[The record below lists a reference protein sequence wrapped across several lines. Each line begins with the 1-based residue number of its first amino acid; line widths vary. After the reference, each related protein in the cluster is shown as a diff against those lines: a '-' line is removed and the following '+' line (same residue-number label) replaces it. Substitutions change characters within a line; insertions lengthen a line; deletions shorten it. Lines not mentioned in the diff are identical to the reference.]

1 MTTATSTSAVPTKA
15 VPSEDSAAPAE
26 KVQTFVQRVLRHAFS
41 GIGARAGLIW
51 IVILAAL
58 AILAPLLANTHP
70 LLMKM
75 DGVWS
80 SPWWAHLTPLDISLL
95 ALLPIAGLLYFVPR
109 LTRRTRVLAFVAL
122 IAVVATA
129 AGIFKHVPDPI
140 YYRIYRMSSDRIEVA
155 YYAPI
160 RFSPNDQLNDQERME
175 TRPPSQEHLLGTTS
189 FSADLA
195 SNMIYA
201 TRIALS
207 IGFIATG
214 VAVVLGVIMGG
225 VMGYFGGWVDL
236 IGMRIVEIFESIPT
250 LLLLLAFSA
259 LFQQTGLLG
268 LFYMMVII
276 GFTNSFGYAEFVR
289 AEFLTLRDRDF
300 VHAARAAGL
309 PTSSILF
316 RHILPN
322 GLTPVIVN
330 VSFGVAGAILLE
342 STLSFLG
349 IGLKNE
355 ASWGNLLEQAVS
367 SGGTFSWW
375 LALFPGAAIFL
386 TVFSYNLIGEG
397 LRDALDPRTVRAKE

>member
-1 MTTATSTSAVPTKA
+1 MGTATSISAGSIEPNA
-15 VPSEDSAAPAE
+15 SADPAAPAE
-26 KVQTFVQRVLRHAFS
+26 KVQTFVQRVTRHALS
-41 GIGARAGLIW
+41 GIGARLGLLW
-51 IVILAAL
+51 IGIIAAL

-80 SPWWAHLTPLDISLL
+80 SPWWTHLTPLDISLL
-95 ALLPIAGLLYFVPR
+95 AIPPTAALAYFVPR
-109 LTRRTRVLAFVAL
+109 LRARTRVLAFLGA
-122 IAVVATA
+122 IAVLATI

-140 YYRIYRMSSDRIEVA
+140 YYRIYRMNADRIEVA

-160 RFSPNDQLNDQERME
+160 RFSPNDQLNDQEHME
-175 TRPPSQEHLLGTTS
+175 MRPPSREHLLGTTS
-189 FSADLA
+189 FAADLA

-207 IGFIATG
+207 IGFVATG

-225 VMGYFGGWVDL
+225 VMGYFGGRIDL
-236 IGMRIVEIFESIPT
+236 IGMRLVEIFESVPT

-259 LFQQTGLLG
+259 LFQETGMLG

-276 GFTNSFGYAEFVR
+276 GVTNSFGYAEFVR

-309 PTSSILF
+309 PTASILF

-330 VSFGVAGAILLE
+330 VSFGVAGAILTE

-367 SGGTFSWW
+367 SAGKFSWW
-375 LALFPGAAIFL
+375 LALFPGGAIFL